1 MDFKHRS
8 GRGPM
13 NDLPYWMCRKLERER
28 IVSSLNQA
36 ERLAK
41 ITEKDYVVLFDGRVI
56 EAEKN
61 KEAYAEFV
69 TIRM

>member
-1 MDFKHRS
+1 
-8 GRGPM
+8 
-13 NDLPYWMCRKLERER
+13 MCRKLERER
-28 IVSSLNQA
+28 IVSSLKQA

-41 ITEKDYVVLFDGRVI
+41 ITGKDYVVLFDGKVI